1 MKVLSIGN
9 SFSQDSHR
17 YLYALAKTDG
27 VDLKVVNLFIGGCS
41 LRTHYLNML
50 DDMATYSFEFNGE
63 TTGIKVSIRQA
74 LISDE
79 WDIITLQQ
87 ASQFSW
93 DFETY
98 SPYIEELSNYI
109 KKYCPNAKIVVHE
122 TWAYENGSER
132 IKNLGLTNAEEMYS
146 KLHTAYMQAAEKINA
161 VGIIPCG
168 TAMFK
173 AAQLGVKVHRDQFHA
188 SFGFGRYLLALT
200 WYAFLTGKDISENDF
215 NELEE
220 PLLEN
225 ERKIATQIASEVIS
239 SKLTLNCK

>member
-9 SFSQDSHR
+9 SFSQDAHH
-17 YLYALAKTDG
+17 YLHSLAKSDG
-27 VDLKVVNLFIGGCS
+27 VNLKVVNLFIGGCS

-63 TTGIKVSIRQA
+63 NTGIKVSIRQA
-74 LISDE
+74 LISDD

-93 DFETY
+93 DSETY
-98 SPYIEELSNYI
+98 YPYIEELSKYV
-109 KKYCPNAKIVVHE
+109 KKYCPKTKIVLHE

-173 AAQLGVKVHRDQFHA
+173 AAKLGIKVHRDQFHA
-188 SFGFGRYLLALT
+188 SLGFGRYLLALT

-225 ERKIATQIASEVIS
+225 ERKIAVQIVSEVVYS
-239 SKLTLNCK
+239 VENLKE